1 MEVKKMTL
9 KNLKRALIRAV
20 YEVKQSKLTNNR
32 DVLVIKHDY
41 FGPYPTTET
50 WNVVEDLRKRAAR
63 AGLTAEARGHYTAT
77 FIY

>member
-1 MEVKKMTL
+1 
-9 KNLKRALIRAV
+9 
-20 YEVKQSKLTNNR
+20 LTNNR